1 MSAALQPVSD
11 AAGGAL
17 MAHRLLLIEGEADQS
32 IYWSS
37 LLSSLGFSVTC
48 ANSLA
53 QAHELLT
60 LQPGLIVCAAHL
72 DDGRGSDFFAT
83 LRGREEFA
91 RVYLILLTSSFGQ
104 EELIESLSFGANDCM
119 DKGASYGEV
128 RARLEL
134 AGRVI
139 TLNEALHEKSNHL
152 SHALGLL
159 RSELE
164 SAARLQAAML
174 PQRLEAAGVRIDVLY
189 RPSDMLGGD
198 MLGIVPLPGGRR
210 VAFGLIDVVGHGTAS
225 ALISCSLMRE
235 LMDRMVAVL
244 EAGCDPRRCG
254 QQVIEE
260 MNARYCR
267 LGIPGMYFTAL
278 AGVLDPEG
286 GQLSYCQAGHPSLY
300 HFDAVVGWRV
310 LEEAGFPVGLFE
322 DSSFASIDLPL
333 HSGER
338 VLMVSDGLL
347 RPSEADPV
355 GSDAVLSS
363 LCQLGANADRILAR
377 LEELAAQSV
386 GEERDDQSAMLIS
399 LQRPGAPS

>member
-1 MSAALQPVSD
+1 MSAVLQQLTGESE
-11 AAGGAL
+11 AAVA
-17 MAHRLLLIEGEADQS
+17 ARRLLLIESEPDQA
-32 IYWSS
+32 IYWNS
-37 LLSSLGFSVTC
+37 LLSSLGFAVTSAC
-48 ANSLA
+48 TLA
-53 QAHELLT
+53 EAHELLI

-72 DDGRGSDFFAT
+72 GDGRGSDFFAT
-83 LRGREEFA
+83 LRGREEYA

-139 TLNEALHEKSNHL
+139 SLNEALYEQSNHL
-152 SHALGLL
+152 SQALGLL

-174 PQRLEAAGVRIDVLY
+174 PQRLETADIRIDVFY

-198 MLGIVPLPGGRR
+198 MLGIVPLRGGRR
-210 VAFGLIDVVGHGTAS
+210 IAIGLIDVVGHGTAS

-235 LMDRMVAVL
+235 LMDRMVAVADSGQSPL
-244 EAGCDPRRCG
+244 RCG

-267 LGIPGMYFTAL
+267 LGIAGMYFTAL
-278 AGVLDPEG
+278 AGILDLDRG
-286 GQLSYCQAGHPSLY
+286 LLSYCQAGHPSLY
-300 HFDAVVGWRV
+300 HFDAVAGWRV

-322 DSSFASIDLPL
+322 DSSFASAELPL
-333 HSGER
+333 HSGNR

-347 RPSEADPV
+347 RPNEVDPM
-355 GSDAVLSS
+355 GSHAVLRS
-363 LCQLGANADRILAR
+363 LCELGADADRILAR

-386 GEERDDQSAMLIS
+386 GPERDDQSAMLIS
-399 LQRPGAPS
+399 LKAPEDLR

>member
-1 MSAALQPVSD
+1 MSAVLQQP
-11 AAGGAL
+11 AGGSEEAVS
-17 MAHRLLLIEGEADQS
+17 ARHLLLIESEPDQA

-37 LLSSLGFSVTC
+37 LLSSLGFAVTC
-48 ANSLA
+48 TGTLA
-53 QAHELLT
+53 AAHEQLV

-72 DDGRGSDFFAT
+72 ADGRGSDFFAA
-83 LRGREEFA
+83 LRGREEYA

-139 TLNEALHEKSNHL
+139 GLNEALYEKSNHL
-152 SHALGLL
+152 SQALGLL
-159 RSELE
+159 RGEIE

-174 PQRLEAAGVRIDVLY
+174 PQRFEAAALRIDVFY

-198 MLGIVPLPGGRR
+198 MLGIVPLPGGRHI
-210 VAFGLIDVVGHGTAS
+210 AIGLIDVVGHGTAS

-244 EAGCDPRRCG
+244 ESGQSPSRCG

-267 LGIPGMYFTAL
+267 LGIAGMYFTAL
-278 AGVLDPEG
+278 AGILDLDR

-300 HFDAVVGWRV
+300 HFDSAAGWRV

-322 DSSFASIDLPL
+322 DSSFASAELPL
-333 HSGER
+333 HSGDR

-347 RPSEADPV
+347 RPSEVDPM
-355 GSDAVLSS
+355 GSHAVLGS
-363 LCQLGANADRILAR
+363 LRELGADTDCILAR

-386 GEERDDQSAMLIS
+386 GPERDDQSAMLIS
-399 LQRPGAPS
+399 LKVPP